1 MISSISGRSRRVAA
15 PTEPEA
21 PPRPA
26 RARLGRALR
35 AIRAG
40 LGISLAEVALRTG
53 VSVSTLSKVE
63 NGQMSLTYDKLV
75 QLSEGLEVDISAF
88 FDARPPAA
96 GAGNSQVTARRSIT
110 RPGEEMLV
118 ETPNYDYRYLCTD
131 LSQKAMVPILITI
144 RARSLVRFSQLSR
157 HSGEEFIYVLR
168 GPIEVHTEHYAP
180 ARLDE
185 GDAIYIDSTMAHA
198 SLAIGETDAL
208 VINVCYSPS
217 AGHLQNLVDLARA
230 SAQSAGGEADA
241 ASEEGRASATKLP
254 KP

>member
-1 MISSISGRSRRVAA
+1 MAGPTEAA
-15 PTEPEA
+15 P

-35 AIRAG
+35 AIRGDLG
-40 LGISLAEVALRTG
+40 LSLAEVALRTG

-63 NGQMSLTYDKLV
+63 NGQMSLTYDKLI

-88 FDARPPAA
+88 FAAAPPA
-96 GAGNSQVTARRSIT
+96 GGPVTARRSIT

-144 RARSLVRFSQLSR
+144 RARSLVEIGRFSR
-157 HSGEEFIYVLR
+157 HSGEEFLYVLR

-180 ARLDE
+180 VRLE
-185 GDAIYIDSTMAHA
+185 AGDSLYIDSTMGHA
-198 SLAIGETDAL
+198 SLAIGETEAL
-208 VINVCYSPS
+208 VLNVCHSPG
-217 AGHLQNLVDLARA
+217 AGHLQSLVALARA
-230 SAQSAGGEADA
+230 TLPDA
-241 ASEEGRASATKLP
+241 
-254 KP
+254 

>member
-1 MISSISGRSRRVAA
+1 MAA
-15 PTEPEA
+15 PIEPLEQ
-21 PPRPA
+21 PRPA

-35 AIRAG
+35 AIRNG

-63 NGQMSLTYDKLV
+63 NSQMSLTYDKLV

-88 FDARPPAA
+88 FDTSPPAEA
-96 GAGNSQVTARRSIT
+96 VGNGQVTARRSIT

-144 RARSLVRFSQLSR
+144 RARSMVRFSQLSR

-180 ARLDE
+180 ARLNE

-198 SLAIGETDAL
+198 SLAIGDTDAL

-230 SAQSAGGEADA
+230 TARSADSEAADA
-241 ASEEGRASATKLP
+241 ASETGGTSAVKLP